1 MSKGLFGDMFD
12 FNGDGD
18 LNFVERAAEFTF
30 VQHLMEEDEEDEEY
44 TEDPEDAVDDSRTEL
59 ECEGFD
65 YDELSLMDEYERAE
79 ALEDAGLDPDDYE
92 FD

>member
-1 MSKGLFGDMFD
+1 MVVDCSYKRKSAVKVIKEDAKMSKGLFGDMFD

-44 TEDPEDAVDDSRTEL
+44 TEDS
-59 ECEGFD
+59 
-65 YDELSLMDEYERAE
+65 DEYE
-79 ALEDAGLDPDDYE
+79 

>member
-1 MSKGLFGDMFD
+1 MGKGLFGGMFD

-44 TEDPEDAVDDSRTEL
+44 TEDS
-59 ECEGFD
+59 
-65 YDELSLMDEYERAE
+65 DEYE
-79 ALEDAGLDPDDYE
+79 